1 MSCTKRE
8 REIFEIKE
16 AKDCKFRK
24 FVNCNKKVIN
34 RPKMQLL
41 QEIRKK
47 LKKYKNWDQL
57 ADNRLKHT

>member
-1 MSCTKRE
+1 MRERESWAVKGKMSCTKRE

-41 QEIRKK
+41 QEIRK
-47 LKKYKNWDQL
+47 N
-57 ADNRLKHT
+57 